1 MPELRGAVA
10 IVGERAGDPLH
21 PRGLTG
27 RIVKRD
33 KPGMATTKVEKVLNW
48 GVAYTPEMDKGG
60 KRPQPRWDT
69 LRDQVRE
76 ATALGYDTAVA
87 VETQHDP
94 LLALAVAAQEPSPI
108 ELSTGIALAFTKSP
122 VATAYIAWDLQ
133 TMSGGRLVLGLG
145 SQVKGHIT
153 RRFGMPWS
161 KPAQRMKDYVG
172 AMRACWHSWQTGEPL
187 NFKSEHYNLS
197 LMTPNFAPPPL
208 AKPHIPVLIAAVQER
223 MLQVAGEVCDG
234 VRLHGIVT
242 RRYLDEIAFP
252 NLKKGFE
259 KSGRPQSAW
268 KDFEIGGGGFL
279 CVAPDKDSLAHA
291 VEKMKSTI
299 AFYGSTRSYR
309 SSFELDGWSRQAEEL
324 HRLSIQQKWD
334 EMAKVVTEEM
344 VHAFAAVGTYADIAS
359 VMKKRFA
366 GISRLS
372 FEIPLRGDH
381 DRGVLKEILQDLH
394 RP

>member
-1 MPELRGAVA
+1 
-10 IVGERAGDPLH
+10 
-21 PRGLTG
+21 
-27 RIVKRD
+27 
-33 KPGMATTKVEKVLNW
+33 MASTKIEKVLNW
-48 GVAYTPEMDKGG
+48 GAAYPPEMDTAGT
-60 KRPQPRWDT
+60 RPQPRWDT
-69 LRDQVRE
+69 LRDQVRS
-76 ATALGYDTAVA
+76 ATDLGYDTAVA

-94 LLALAVAAQEPSPI
+94 FLALAVAAQEQSPI

-187 NFKSEHYNLS
+187 NFKSEHYTLS

-252 NLKKGFE
+252 NLKKGFA
-259 KSGRPQSAW
+259 KSGRPLSTW

-279 CVAPDKDSLAHA
+279 CVARDRDSLAHA

-309 SSFELDGWSRQAEEL
+309 SSFELDGWTRQAEEL
-324 HRLSIQQKWD
+324 HRLSVQQKWG
-334 EMAKVVTEEM
+334 EMAKVVTDEM

-359 VMKKRFA
+359 VIKKRFA
-366 GISRLS
+366 GINRIS
-372 FEIPLRGDH
+372 FAIPTHDEK

>member
-1 MPELRGAVA
+1 
-10 IVGERAGDPLH
+10 
-21 PRGLTG
+21 
-27 RIVKRD
+27 
-33 KPGMATTKVEKVLNW
+33 MAKIKVEKVLNW
-48 GVAYTPEMDKGG
+48 GVPYTPEMDKGG
-60 KRPQPRWDT
+60 KRPQPRWDG

-76 ATALGYDTAVA
+76 ASVLGYDTAVA

-94 LLALAVAAQEPSPI
+94 FLALAVAAQEPSPI
-108 ELSTGIALAFTKSP
+108 ELGTGIALAFTKSP

-133 TMSGGRLVLGLG
+133 AMSGGRLVLGLG

-153 RRFGMPWS
+153 RRFAMPWS

-172 AMRACWHSWQTGEPL
+172 AMRACWHSWQSGEPL
-187 NFKSEHYNLS
+187 SFQSEHYNLS
-197 LMTPNFAPPPL
+197 LMTPNFAPPAL
-208 AKPHIPVLIAAVQER
+208 AQPHIPVLIAAVQER

-252 NLKKGFE
+252 NLRKGFG
-259 KSGRPQSAW
+259 KSGRQPAEW
-268 KDFEIGGGGFL
+268 KNFEIGGGGFL
-279 CVAPDKDSLAHA
+279 CVAPDADALARA

-309 SSFELDGWSRQAEEL
+309 SSFELDGWARQADEL
-324 HRLSIQQKWD
+324 HRLSVQQKWD
-334 EMAKVVTEEM
+334 EMARVVTDEM

-372 FEIPLRGDH
+372 FEIPLRDDR
-381 DRGVLKEILQDLH
+381 DRGVLKEIIQDLK
-394 RP
+394 RAP

>member
-1 MPELRGAVA
+1 MVA
-10 IVGERAGDPLH
+10 IK
-21 PRGLTG
+21 
-27 RIVKRD
+27 I
-33 KPGMATTKVEKVLNW
+33 EKVLNW

-60 KRPQPRWDT
+60 QRPQPRWDT

-76 ATALGYDTAVA
+76 ATELGYDTAVA

-94 LLALAVAAQEPSPI
+94 FLALAVAAQEPSPI

-122 VATAYIAWDLQ
+122 VATAYIAWDLH

-145 SQVKGHIT
+145 SQVKGHVT

-172 AMRACWHSWQTGEPL
+172 AMRACWHSWQTGESL

-197 LMTPNFAPPPL
+197 LMTPNFAPPPV

-268 KDFEIGGGGFL
+268 KNFEIGGGGFL
-279 CVAPDKDSLAHA
+279 CVAPDQDSLARA

-309 SSFELDGWSRQAEEL
+309 SSFELDGWTRQAEEL
-324 HRLSIQQKWD
+324 HRLSVHQKWD
-334 EMAKVVTEEM
+334 EMAKVVSDEM
-344 VHAFAAVGTYADIAS
+344 VHAFAAVGTYANIAG
-359 VMKKRFA
+359 VIKKRFA
-366 GISRLS
+366 GISRIT
-372 FEIPLRGDH
+372 FEIPLHNDK
-381 DRGVLKEILQDLH
+381 DRGVLKEIVQDLH
-394 RP
+394 RL

>member
-1 MPELRGAVA
+1 
-10 IVGERAGDPLH
+10 
-21 PRGLTG
+21 
-27 RIVKRD
+27 
-33 KPGMATTKVEKVLNW
+33 MATIKIEKTLNW
-48 GVAYTPEMDKGG
+48 GTPYTPEMDAGG
-60 KRPQPRWDT
+60 KRPLPRWDT

-94 LLALAVAAQEPSPI
+94 FLALAVAAQEPSSI
-108 ELSTGIALAFTKSP
+108 ELGTGIALAFTKSP

-133 TMSGGRLVLGLG
+133 TMSGGRLVVGLG
-145 SQVKGHIT
+145 SQVKGHVT

-187 NFKSEHYNLS
+187 NFQSEHYNLS
-197 LMTPNFAPPPL
+197 LMTPNFSPP
-208 AKPHIPVLIAAVQER
+208 AIDKPHIPVLIAAVQER

-252 NLKKGFE
+252 NLKKGFTR
-259 KSGRPQSAW
+259 SGRPQAAW

-279 CVAPDKDSLAHA
+279 CVAPDRDALAKA
-291 VEKMKSTI
+291 VEKMKATI

-309 SSFELDGWSRQAEEL
+309 SSFELDGWSRQADEL
-324 HRLSIQQKWD
+324 HRLSVQQKWG
-334 EMAKVVTEEM
+334 EMAQVVSEEM

-359 VMKKRFA
+359 VIKRRFA
-366 GISRLS
+366 GVSRVA
-372 FEIPLRGDH
+372 FEIPVHNER
-381 DRGVLKEILQDLH
+381 DRGVLKEIVQDLK